1 MFFAVKSRIHA
12 RAGILILKQSKNM
25 NISYQKVINWF
36 KSNFKILLI
45 LEIAC
50 LLIAAVYFV
59 FSPRIY
65 EANFSIVLPKV
76 PTAASDDPHVPKMRL
91 MISPQEF
98 IRPAQDPMSYPEA
111 FVKDCMGED
120 TNANRKKLINAL
132 QLGVK
137 QQGDVIAFTLRLEGY
152 QRTSTC
158 ANLWLLKVLK
168 DLTLTQE
175 NYLKSAGRDPATTN
189 NVAKPSLLQ
198 HIRMS
203 DSYVKPDLYKLMT
216 SAVLAGVFL
225 SFFFSIMRKRY
236 SA

>member
-1 MFFAVKSRIHA
+1 
-12 RAGILILKQSKNM
+12 M
-25 NISYQKVINWF
+25 NISYQAVMDWL
-36 KSNFKILLI
+36 KSNFKILVI

-59 FSPRIY
+59 LSPRIY

-76 PTAASDDPHVPKMRL
+76 PAATSNDSHAPKMRL

-111 FVKDCMGED
+111 FIKDCMGED

-137 QQGDVIAFTLRLEGY
+137 QQGDVISFTLRLEGN

-158 ANLWLLKVLK
+158 ANLWLIKVLN
-168 DLTLTQE
+168 DLTVTQE
-175 NYLKSAGRDPATTN
+175 NYLKSAGLDPANTI
-189 NVAKPSLLQ
+189 NVAKPGLLQ

-203 DSYVKPDLYKLMT
+203 DSYVKPDLHKLMT
-216 SAVLAGVFL
+216 SAVLVGIFL
-225 SFFFSIMRKRY
+225 SFFVSIMRKRY

>member
-1 MFFAVKSRIHA
+1 
-12 RAGILILKQSKNM
+12 M
-25 NISYQKVINWF
+25 NISYQAVMDWL

-45 LEIAC
+45 LEITC

-59 FSPRIY
+59 LSPRIY

-76 PTAASDDPHVPKMRL
+76 PSATSNDSHAPKMRL

-111 FVKDCMGED
+111 FIKDCMGED

-137 QQGDVIAFTLRLEGY
+137 QQGDVIAFTLRLEGN

-158 ANLWLLKVLK
+158 ANLWLIKVLN

-175 NYLKSAGRDPATTN
+175 NYLKAAGLDPANTI
-189 NVAKPSLLQ
+189 NVAKPGLLQ

-216 SAVLAGVFL
+216 SAVLAGIFL
-225 SFFFSIMRKRY
+225 SFLVSIMRKRY

>member
-1 MFFAVKSRIHA
+1 
-12 RAGILILKQSKNM
+12 M
-25 NISYQKVINWF
+25 NISYQAVMDWL
-36 KSNFKILLI
+36 KSNFKILVI

-50 LLIAAVYFV
+50 LLIASVYFV
-59 FSPRIY
+59 VSPRIY

-76 PTAASDDPHVPKMRL
+76 PAATSNDSHAPKMRL

-111 FVKDCMGED
+111 FIKDCMGED

-137 QQGDVIAFTLRLEGY
+137 QQGDVIAFTLRLEGN

-158 ANLWLLKVLK
+158 ANLWLIKVLN
-168 DLTLTQE
+168 DLTLTQD
-175 NYLKSAGRDPATTN
+175 NYLKSAGLDPANTI

-203 DSYVKPDLYKLMT
+203 DSYIKPDLYKLMI
-216 SAVLAGVFL
+216 SAILVGIFL
-225 SFFFSIMRKRY
+225 SFLVFIMRKRY

>member
-1 MFFAVKSRIHA
+1 MDW
-12 RAGILILKQSKNM
+12 L
-25 NISYQKVINWF
+25 

-59 FSPRIY
+59 LSPRIY

-76 PTAASDDPHVPKMRL
+76 PTAVSSDPKAPKMRL
-91 MISPQEF
+91 LISPQDF
-98 IRPAQDPMSYPEA
+98 MRPAQDPMTYPEA
-111 FVKDCMGED
+111 FIKECMGED

-137 QQGDVIAFTLRLEGY
+137 QQGDVIAFTLRLAGN

-158 ANLWLLKVLK
+158 ANLWLIKVLN
-168 DLTLTQE
+168 DLTITQE
-175 NYLKSAGRDPATTN
+175 NYLKAAGLDPASTI
-189 NVAKPSLLQ
+189 NVAKPGLLQ

-203 DSYVKPDLYKLMT
+203 DSYVKPDLYKLMP
-216 SAVLAGVFL
+216 SAVLAGIFL
-225 SFFFSIMRKRY
+225 SFFVSIMRKRY

>member
-1 MFFAVKSRIHA
+1 MDW
-12 RAGILILKQSKNM
+12 L
-25 NISYQKVINWF
+25 

-59 FSPRIY
+59 LSPRIY

-76 PTAASDDPHVPKMRL
+76 ATAVSSDPKAPKMRL
-91 MISPQEF
+91 LISPQDF
-98 IRPAQDPMSYPEA
+98 MRPAQDPMTYPEA
-111 FVKDCMGED
+111 FIKECMGED

-137 QQGDVIAFTLRLEGY
+137 QQGDVIAFTLRLEGN

-158 ANLWLLKVLK
+158 ANLWLIKVLN
-168 DLTLTQE
+168 DLTITQE
-175 NYLKSAGRDPATTN
+175 NYLKAAGLDPASTI

-216 SAVLAGVFL
+216 SAVLAGIFL
-225 SFFFSIMRKRY
+225 SFFVSIMRKRY